1 MFCIKHR
8 SIKVTLFSEIHIK
21 IFSKYNL
28 TYHQIAPF
36 KISVDFMWS
45 SPTVV
50 IENTPF
56 YHICQ
61 LLLRVF
67 EVIRYVFLRW
77 FIKLLSIIILLNS
90 YLLFVTILFLTKY
103 AVSHISALNSYLLF
117 FISCLPQLH
126 RPTLYVYQT
135 VPIPPNQNCQGSYSK
150 IL

>member
-1 MFCIKHR
+1 
-8 SIKVTLFSEIHIK
+8 
-21 IFSKYNL
+21 
-28 TYHQIAPF
+28 
-36 KISVDFMWS
+36 MWS

-117 FISCLPQLH
+117 LYLVYLSFIDRLCMCIKQYPFHQIKTVRVHTQKSFNCTNCNLSCQLH
-126 RPTLYVYQT
+126 GKTINT
-135 VPIPPNQNCQGSYSK
+135 G
-150 IL
+150 